1 MKKMLRFILLL
12 VVLLGIAAAAG
23 MWKVRQLADS
33 KLLIKEETIFTLE
46 AGTGRLALGQDLYRE
61 KVINRPRVFQWLLR
75 VEPEL
80 SHFKAGTYRFTP
92 QMTVREML
100 QLLASGKEAQF
111 PLRFVEGMRVSDY
124 LRQLRDAPYVKHTLE
139 DDSYATVAKAL
150 GLEHADW
157 VEGWFWPDTWM
168 YTANTSDIAILKRAH
183 QKMVAEVAK
192 VWEGR
197 MENLPYADQNQLL
210 TMASII
216 EKETAVAEER
226 DRVASVFIN
235 RLRIGMRLQT
245 DPTVIYGMGA
255 GYTGKLTR
263 KDLET
268 PTAYNTYTISGLP
281 PGPIAVPGEASLKA
295 AAHPAKTPYLYFV
308 ADGKGGHTFTT
319 NLVSHNRA
327 VQDYLKVLK
336 EKKCAVT
343 ISSSRGWRAPGRPP
357 HVNWWWRRCS
367 RRVFTIWCLPASRG
381 GTILAEKLR
390 SLVLDIQSTGD
401 EVINDKA
408 EVLMFYAARVQLVE
422 TVIKP
427 ALARGQWVIG
437 DRHDLSTQAYQGGGR
452 GIDRTMLATLRDAV
466 LGDFRPN
473 LTLYLDVTPE
483 VGLQRARA
491 RGELDRIE
499 QESMNFFNR
508 TRARYLELA
517 AADPSI
523 RTVDATQ
530 PLDAVAR
537 DIRAT
542 IAQWMAEQA
551 A

>member
-12 VVLLGIAAAAG
+12 VVVLGIAAAAG

-46 AGTGRLALGQDLYRE
+46 PGTGRLALGQDLYRE

-192 VWEGR
+192 IWEGR
-197 MENLPYADQNQLL
+197 MDNLPYADQNQLL

-245 DPTVIYGMGA
+245 DPTVIYGMGE

-295 AAHPAKTPYLYFV
+295 AAHPAKTSYLYFV

-336 EKKCAVT
+336 EKMRSNYIVIEGLEGAGKTTARQLVVET
-343 ISSSRGWRAPGRPP
+343 LQSAGI
-357 HVNWWWRRCS
+357 HDM
-367 RRVFTIWCLPASRG
+367 VFTREPG
-381 GTILAEKLR
+381 GTVLAEKLR

-542 IAQWMAEQA
+542 IAQWMAEQPA
-551 A
+551 

>member
-46 AGTGRLALGQDLYRE
+46 AGTGLLALGQDLYRE

-336 EKKCAVT
+336 EKMRSNYIVIEGLEGAGKTTARQLVVET
-343 ISSSRGWRAPGRPP
+343 LQSAGI
-357 HVNWWWRRCS
+357 HDM
-367 RRVFTIWCLPASRG
+367 VFTREPG